1 MKMRAKSLIVAA
13 VTAVLSVGPVVAVAT
28 ADTGVAA
35 GCPGTRVFA
44 VGGRA
49 DPDATFYQNIPLPAG
64 FDLKRVH
71 YSAEFFPVT
80 GLKTY
85 DDSIA
90 EGIGNLTREVYDF
103 HGACGGSHILITGY
117 SMGARV
123 AGDTIHNLG
132 TDNKIPKNQIDGV
145 LYADPR
151 RVGPNGSPGGIETNI
166 PTPIKGITMNGPRG
180 FAGIGVHE
188 ICNQN
193 DGACLSA
200 NPITNLAQFANGIQ
214 GAVAAGAHGFPPPNP
229 VGERGNYD
237 TVIPQAPVIP
247 YGPPLPLPIPT
258 PWELFNG
265 KIPGTQGQAAIAD
278 IQQKLTSLLSPEAQA
293 ALAKAPFFGMA

>member
-1 MKMRAKSLIVAA
+1 MRIRIKAAIAAA
-13 VTAVLSVGPVVAVAT
+13 VAVVSAGTVMTTANAETRVT
-28 ADTGVAA
+28 E
-35 GCPGTRVFA
+35 GCPGTMVFG

-49 DPDATFYQNIPLPAG
+49 DPDAAFYKDIPLPAG
-64 FDLKRVH
+64 FALQRVH

-80 GLKTY
+80 GLKSY

-90 EGIGNLTREVYDF
+90 EGIGNLSRDVYDF
-103 HGACGGSHILITGY
+103 HGRCGGSHILITGY

-123 AGDTIHNLG
+123 AGDTLHNIG
-132 TDNKIPKNQIDGV
+132 VENKIPKNQVDGV

-151 RVGPNGSPGGIETNI
+151 RVGPNGTPGGIEGNI

-180 FAGIGVHE
+180 FAGIPVHE

-200 NPITNLAQFANGIQ
+200 NPFTNFLQFANGIQ
-214 GAVAAGAHGFPPPNP
+214 GAVAAGAHNYPQPNP
-229 VGERGNYD
+229 VADRGNFD
-237 TVIPQAPVIP
+237 TVRPQAPVIQ
-247 YGPPLPLPIPT
+247 YGPPLPVQIPT

-265 KIPGTQGQAAIAD
+265 KIPGTQGQAAI
-278 IQQKLTSLLSPEAQA
+278 QQFRDRLGTVLSPEAEKK
-293 ALAKAPFFGMA
+293 LDEVPFLGMA